1 MNINFEN
8 LEKIEEIYKLLI
20 LIKDEKINQFEKKWL
35 TTEELSTYIG
45 YSKESI
51 KKMIKENDLELGKH
65 YFKVSKKNLFDK
77 YAIDNWIMGID
88 ENFSF
93 DSEVIA
99 DEILK
104 DIA

>member
-20 LIKDEKINQFEKKWL
+20 LIRDEKINQFEKKWL

-93 DSEVIA
+93 DSESKA

>member
-8 LEKIEEIYKLLI
+8 LEKIEEIYQLLV
-20 LIKDEKINQFEKKWL
+20 LIRDEKLNQFEKKWL
-35 TTEELSTYIG
+35 TTEELASYIG

-77 YAIDNWIMGID
+77 FAIDNWIMGISE
-88 ENFSF
+88 ENNI
-93 DSEVIA
+93 DYNHVVN
-99 DEILK
+99 EIIK
-104 DIA
+104 EAV

>member
-20 LIKDEKINQFEKKWL
+20 LMRDEKLNQFEKKWL
-35 TTEELSTYIG
+35 TTEELSLYIG

-51 KKMIKENDLELGKH
+51 KKMISYEELQLNKH
-65 YFKVSKKNLFDK
+65 YFKVAKKNLFDK
-77 YAIDNWIMGID
+77 QAIDKWIMGI
-88 ENFSF
+88 EEEVNFN
-93 DSEVIA
+93 SEAKA

>member
-8 LEKIEEIYKLLI
+8 LAKIEDIYKILLLI
-20 LIKDEKINQFEKKWL
+20 KEEKINQIEKRWL
-35 TTEELSTYIG
+35 TTERLSEYIG

-88 ENFSF
+88 GNCNL
-93 DSEVIA
+93 DCEVIA